1 MRVLRW
7 SVYTAQH
14 KGSSEQAS
22 DCEKGSYDNIT
33 TEANSLGLVFY
44 NAFQD
49 LTNCFSKSS
58 KLVLM
63 KNLILCIAQKEG
75 RMQW

>member
-1 MRVLRW
+1 MICVLLNRK
-7 SVYTAQH
+7 AAP
-14 KGSSEQAS
+14 EQAS
-22 DCEKGSYDNIT
+22 DCEKGSYDDIT

-58 KLVLM
+58 KLV
-63 KNLILCIAQKEG
+63 
-75 RMQW
+75 